1 MKIKEL
7 FGGKGPVLSL
17 EVFPPKLDYPLD
29 TVFET
34 LDHLQV
40 LKPDYISV
48 TYGAGGGKQGRT
60 VEIASKIREQY
71 GIEAL
76 AHLTC
81 VGHSREEMI
90 AILNDLQN
98 KGIENILALRGD
110 PPQDIPDFDF
120 KEQDYVFAADLI
132 REARKTA
139 DFGIAA
145 AAYPEGHPECG
156 RLIDDLLFLK
166 QKVDAGADFL
176 ITQMF
181 FDNRVFYEFID
192 KALRLRINVPIVAG
206 IMPVLSAGQIKRM
219 VYLSGASIPGKLLK
233 LIDQYEHNPEDMKK
247 AGIEYA
253 SRQIEDL
260 LDNKVAGLHLYTMN
274 KWTEMLEIA
283 DNVGFKKRSC

>member
-7 FGGKGPVLSL
+7 FGRGMGPLISL
-17 EVFPPKLDYPLD
+17 EVFPPKENYPLA
-29 TVFET
+29 TVFDT
-34 LDHLQV
+34 LDRLQV

-60 VEIASKIREQY
+60 VEIASRIRSQY
-71 GIEAL
+71 GIESL

-81 VGHSREEMI
+81 VGHDREEMES
-90 AILNDLQN
+90 ILASLQGQ
-98 KGIENILALRGD
+98 GIQNILALRGD
-110 PPQDIPDFDF
+110 PPQDDKSFDF
-120 KEQDYVFAADLI
+120 KKQDYVYAVDLI
-132 REARKTA
+132 REIRSKG

-145 AAYPEGHPECG
+145 AAYPEGHPECE

-192 KALRLRINVPIVAG
+192 KAQRLRINVPIIAG
-206 IMPVLSAGQIKRM
+206 VMPILNAGQIKRM
-219 VYLSGASIPGKLLK
+219 VYLSGASVPGKLLK

-253 SRQIEDL
+253 SHQVQDL
-260 LDNKVAGLHLYTMN
+260 LDNNVDGLHLYTMN
-274 KWTEMLEIA
+274 KWEEILEIA
-283 DNVGFKKRSC
+283 ENTGI

>member
-7 FGGKGPVLSL
+7 FDRGMGPLISL
-17 EVFPPKLDYPLD
+17 EVFPPKANYSLA
-29 TVFET
+29 TVFDT
-34 LDHLQV
+34 LDRLQV

-60 VEIASKIREQY
+60 VEIASRIRSQY
-71 GIEAL
+71 GVESL

-81 VGHSREEMI
+81 VGHNKAEMEG
-90 AILNDLQN
+90 ILADLQDQ
-98 KGIENILALRGD
+98 GIENILALRGD
-110 PPQDIPDFDF
+110 PPKDDKIFDF
-120 KEQDYVFAADLI
+120 KKSDYVYAVDLI
-132 REARKTA
+132 HEIRNKG

-145 AAYPEGHPECG
+145 AAYPEGHPECE

-181 FDNRVFYEFID
+181 FDNRVFYEFVD
-192 KALRLRINVPIVAG
+192 KAQRLRINVPIVAG
-206 IMPVLSAGQIKRM
+206 IMPILNAGQIKRM

-233 LIDQYEHNPEDMKK
+233 LIDQYEHHPEDMKK

-253 SRQIEDL
+253 SHQIQDL
-260 LDNKVAGLHLYTMN
+260 LDNHVDGIHLYTMN
-274 KWTEMLEIA
+274 KWEEILA
-283 DNVGFKKRSC
+283 IAENTGI